1 MYHIEVWGGCRVLE
15 AVEQADASGTGILG
29 VGGLHCKVFLQF
41 EMQMFPLRFEIQ
53 RCSEF

>member
-1 MYHIEVWGGCRVLE
+1 ME

-53 RCSEF
+53 KRCSEF